1 MTSRRVAC
9 AVLTA
14 LIGLAA
20 APALAQQPWPNMP
33 LEAAGWRGPGGYL
46 SWVKIAACWL
56 VFLAWVRTTDW
67 ANTDAYQHKLPYVRW
82 NAILF
87 GSFLAALV
95 LVWLLPLFWLGFPL
109 LLAAYVG
116 PLVAYIQFRNAELDP
131 SKRVLTPAHFR
142 FLLSQSF
149 AKVGVRIA
157 AEKPNPHEVGPVK
170 LLARG
175 GPSPADDNVRL
186 LAARET
192 EGYGQAR
199 QLLAGAQSRRA
210 TALML
215 DWGAEAVAVRH
226 LIDGVWL
233 DAAPLV
239 VDDAQA
245 AIDTLKVLAGLNPS
259 QPQPRQEGRFG
270 MEYELESFSAML
282 SSQVATSGTRVVV
295 QWEGKPTRFA
305 DFEALGM
312 RPKMQQ
318 QLMELMSREH
328 GLVLFSAMPASGLR
342 TTVDVALRSMDRML
356 REFAALE
363 DESRRYAEVE
373 NVPVTTYRGPEQ
385 APEVLAR
392 LLRTEPQVV
401 VVRDLASADMVR
413 TLAKQA
419 ITDRMVLAT
428 VRSKDASEALLRV
441 LALKVSPV
449 ELAESVTAVLAQ
461 RLVRKL
467 CEHCME
473 AYTPPAPV
481 LQQLGIPPGRI
492 SAFYRP
498 PEQPE
503 KPCRACGG
511 VGYVGRT
518 AIFELLAMDDNLR
531 KLLRSGARLEQLR
544 DAARQAGC
552 PGLQEEGV
560 LLVAKGVTSIP
571 ELVRV
576 LKG

>member
-1 MTSRRVAC
+1 MLSRRVAC
-9 AVLTA
+9 AVLFA
-14 LIGLAA
+14 CVGLAA
-20 APALAQQPWPNMP
+20 APAWAQQAWPNMP
-33 LEAAGWRGPGGYL
+33 LEPTGWRGPGFYL
-46 SWVKIAACWL
+46 SWVKLAACWL

-67 ANTDAYQHKLPYVRW
+67 ASTDAYQHKLPYVRW

-87 GSFLAALV
+87 GSFLAAFG
-95 LVWLLPLFWLGFPL
+95 LVWLLPSFWLGFPL
-109 LLAAYVG
+109 LLMAYVG
-116 PLVAYIQFRNAELDP
+116 PLAAYVQFRNSELDP
-131 SKRVLTPAHFR
+131 SQRVLTPDHFR
-142 FLLSQSF
+142 FLLSQHLG
-149 AKVGVRIA
+149 KVGVQIA

-186 LAARET
+186 MAARQT
-192 EGYGQAR
+192 EGYQPAR
-199 QLLAGAQSRRA
+199 QLLGAAHGRRA

-215 DWGAEAVAVRH
+215 DWGGEAVAVKH
-226 LIDGVWL
+226 LVDGVWL

-239 VDDAQA
+239 VDDAQSA
-245 AIDTLKVLAGLNPS
+245 VDTLKVLAGLNPAQS
-259 QPQPRQEGRFG
+259 RPREEGRFG
-270 MEYELESFSAML
+270 LEFESEGYTAML
-282 SSQVATSGTRVVV
+282 SSQVAASGRRVLV

-318 QLMELMSREH
+318 QLLELMGREH

-356 REFAALE
+356 RDFASLE

-385 APEVLAR
+385 AVEALTR
-392 LLRTEPQVV
+392 LVRTEPQVLV
-401 VVRDLASADMVR
+401 ARDLVSADVVRILAR
-413 TLAKQA
+413 EA
-419 ITDRMVLAT
+419 ITDRMVLGT
-428 VRSKDASEALLRV
+428 IRSKDASEALLRV
-441 LALKVSPV
+441 LAMKVPPA

-461 RLVRKL
+461 RLIRKL

-473 AYTPPAPV
+473 AYAPPAAV

-492 SAFYRP
+492 AAFYRP
-498 PEQPE
+498 PEQAE
-503 KPCRACGG
+503 KPCKACGG

-518 AIFELLAMDDNLR
+518 AIFELIVLDDNLR
-531 KLLRSGARLEQLR
+531 KLLRSGAKLEQLR
-544 DAARQAGC
+544 EAARQAGM

-560 LLVAKGVTSIP
+560 LLVAKGTTSIP